1 MRSAIKLLPLLC
13 VFFAVATLE
22 AGAASC
28 NISNTGVA
36 FGTYYPLEGDQRDT
50 IGTIVITCLG
60 QIGDAVSYSL
70 QLDTIGQRGVY
81 RVMTNGSHVLN
92 YILFTDN
99 SYARVWGDGSGGSF
113 VVSDS
118 YTMATSSIVRSYP
131 IFGRIPAGQNRAIA
145 GVYIS
150 SLTITLAY

>member
-1 MRSAIKLLPLLC
+1 MRSAIKLLSLLC
-13 VFFAVATLE
+13 VFFAVASLE
-22 AGAASC
+22 ARAASC

-36 FGTYYPLEGDQRDT
+36 FGTYYPLERERRDT

-70 QLDTIGQRGVY
+70 QLDTIGRRGVY
-81 RVMTNGSHVLN
+81 RVMTIGAHELN
-92 YILFTDN
+92 YLIFTDN
-99 SYARVWGDGSGGSF
+99 SYARVWGDGSAGSF

-118 YTMATSSIVRSYP
+118 YTMATSSTVRSYP
-131 IFGRIPAGQNRAIA
+131 IFGRIPAGQNQAIA

-150 SLTITLAY
+150 SLTVTLEY